1 MTRTETADAATT
13 PDLAPGVVGN
23 ARITG
28 TFGAVIFVLLF
39 LEGLT
44 VLRVGALISMHV
56 FVGMLL
62 VPFVVVKMASTGY
75 RFVYYYRGRAD
86 YTRKGPPPLVLRL
99 LGPVVVV
106 TTVTLLASGIGVLLT
121 HRVRWLLFA
130 HKASF
135 VLWFGAMTVHVLGHV
150 FETPALA
157 VADLG
162 RAARGRVPGAGR
174 GSPSSL
180 LRAWSRSRSEEFRS
194 AGCTTGRACGGVEPR
209 RARSLPDS

>member
-1 MTRTETADAATT
+1 MHRTETATAATT
-13 PDLAPGVVGN
+13 ADLTSGVVGN

-62 VPFVVVKMASTGY
+62 VPFVIVKIASTGY
-75 RFVYYYRGRAD
+75 RFVHYYRGRAD
-86 YTRKGPPPLVLRL
+86 YTRKGPPHVVLRL

-106 TTVTLLASGIGVLLT
+106 TTVSLLASGIGLLFT

-135 VLWFGAMTVHVLGHV
+135 VLWFGAMTIHVLGHAL
-150 FETPALA
+150 ETPALA

-162 RAARGRVPGAGR
+162 RAARGRVPGAAARLVLLVATCAVALALGGISIGWVHHWQSLRR
-174 GSPSSL
+174 G
-180 LRAWSRSRSEEFRS
+180 
-194 AGCTTGRACGGVEPR
+194 
-209 RARSLPDS
+209 